1 MKNLIKAQLY
11 QLKKDRFV
19 QLAFGG
25 MFLILMLSVYM
36 NQLFLGIEGSGI
48 DTVTGGG
55 FFANSL
61 SVVIMVG
68 LIFVIIAAPRICGW
82 DFTDKTTNYEL
93 MSGHIRREVY
103 FSRVTVSLLIGVVGW
118 LILFCAPLAV
128 TGIMSGWGEK
138 LPLTE
143 AVFRGALMLFP
154 IIRLVCELSCLTF
167 IIKNPYLTMGIG
179 YVLLMLQVSP
189 VFSIKNSFLLGISNL
204 SLLGMVD
211 VWTTYGLDGELNYI
225 FEAYLGAGDIAGT
238 ILASLVAALLSLFIG
253 YIFFKNDD
261 IN

>member
-11 QLKKDRFV
+11 QLKKDRLV
-19 QLAFGG
+19 QLVFAG
-25 MFLILMLSVYM
+25 MLIILMLAMYM
-36 NQLFLGIEGSGI
+36 NQLLSETSSSGL

-55 FFANSL
+55 YFANNL
-61 SVVIMVG
+61 SGVIMVG
-68 LIFVIIAAPRICGW
+68 LMFVIIAVPRICGW

-103 FSRVTVSLLIGVVGW
+103 FSRVTVSLLIGGIGW
-118 LILFCAPLAV
+118 IILFWAPLLAAS
-128 TGIMSGWGEK
+128 ILNGWGEK
-138 LPLTE
+138 FPFSE
-143 AVFRGALMLFP
+143 AVLRGILMLFP
-154 IIRLVCELSCLTF
+154 IIRLSCELACLTF

>member
-11 QLKKDRFV
+11 QLKKDRLV
-19 QLAFGG
+19 QLVFGG
-25 MFLILMLSVYM
+25 TFLILMMMVYM
-36 NQLFLGIEGSGI
+36 NQLFSAIEASGNN
-48 DTVTGGG
+48 TVTGGG
-55 FFANSL
+55 LFANSI
-61 SVVIMVG
+61 SGVIMVG
-68 LIFVIIAAPRICGW
+68 LMFVIIAVPRICGW

-103 FSRVTVSLLIGVVGW
+103 FSRVTVSLLVGGIGW
-118 LILFCAPLAV
+118 IILLCAPLAV
-128 TGIMSGWGEK
+128 TSIISGWGGK
-138 LPLTE
+138 LPLSE
-143 AVFRGALMLFP
+143 AVLRGVLMLLP
-154 IIRLVCELSCLTF
+154 IIRLSCELACITF
-167 IIKNPYLTMGIG
+167 IVKNPYLTMGIG

-189 VFSIKNSFLLGISNL
+189 VFSIKNNFLLGISNL
-204 SLLGMVD
+204 SMLGTVD

-238 ILASLVAALLSLFIG
+238 ILASLGAALLSLFIG

>member
-11 QLKKDRFV
+11 QLKKDRLVQILFV
-19 QLAFGG
+19 G
-25 MFLILMLSVYM
+25 MLLILLVTAYM
-36 NQLFLGIEGSGI
+36 NQLLAVTVDYAI

-55 FFANSL
+55 YFSNSL
-61 SVVIMVG
+61 FGVIMVG
-68 LIFVIIAAPRICGW
+68 LMFVIIAVPRICGW

-93 MSGHIRREVY
+93 MSGHIRKEVF
-103 FSRVTVSLLIGVVGW
+103 FSRIIVSLLAGVVGW

-128 TGIMSGWGEK
+128 TSIINGWGEK
-138 LPLTE
+138 LPLSE
-143 AVFRGALMLFP
+143 ALLRVMLMLFP
-154 IIRLVCELSCLTF
+154 IIRLVCELSCFTF
-167 IIKNPYLTMGIG
+167 ILKNPYITMGIG

-189 VFSIKNSFLLGISNL
+189 MFPIKSNYLLGISNL
-204 SLLGMVD
+204 SMLGTID
-211 VWTTYGLDGELNYI
+211 LWTTYGLDGELNYI

-238 ILASLVAALLSLFIG
+238 ILASIAASLLSLFLG